1 MREGIIRLTEEQ
13 INSNYY
19 KIEEVFHSQYDFMEL
34 NALRDEICRCIVC
47 GFSQAALTLTNTLL
61 ELTTI
66 SVVDRA
72 QKLNIYMDTTMID
85 KKQYGSSDSNLGY
98 RIEMLYYGRI
108 ITESQ
113 REDLHKCRIW
123 LRNTF
128 SHADLKSVGKE
139 KMPIEILNLDEQTKT
154 DCTKSLLDLPMLKGI
169 AFQMSAEE
177 NYINYFLY
185 VDNFIR
191 YVELK
196 LQNYGS

>member
-1 MREGIIRLTEEQ
+1 MKDDIIRLTEKQ
-13 INSNYY
+13 MNSNYH
-19 KIEEVFHSQYDFMEL
+19 KIKNIFHSQYDFMEL

-72 QKLNIYMDTTMID
+72 QKLNIYMDTTKID

-108 ITESQ
+108 ISELQ

-139 KMPIEILNLDEQTKT
+139 KMSIEILNLDEQTKT
-154 DCTKSLLDLPMLKGI
+154 DCTKSLLDLSMLKGI

-191 YVELK
+191 SVELK
-196 LQNYGS
+196 LQNHGS

>member
-1 MREGIIRLTEEQ
+1 MKDDIIRLTEKQ
-13 INSNYY
+13 MNSNYH
-19 KIEEVFHSQYDFMEL
+19 KIKNIFHSQYDFMEL

-72 QKLNIYMDTTMID
+72 QKLNIHMDTTKID

-108 ITESQ
+108 ISELQ